1 MSWGCSGGVS
11 REIMLLKHYVYIFVR
26 KDLSPEQRAIQA
38 SHAVLE
44 SRKFHILECDPCT
57 MVLIGVKN
65 LDEIKEAMEY
75 VSKSGILVRMFA
87 EPDLDNED
95 TAFATRPVLERERY
109 IFENFKTLKYERSI
123 LYYLKIFIR
132 SIKNEIFE

>member
-1 MSWGCSGGVS
+1 MSWGCFGGIG

-26 KDLSPEQRAIQA
+26 KDLTPEQRAVQA
-38 SHAVLE
+38 CHAVLE
-44 SRKFHILECDPCT
+44 SRKFHIIECDPCT

-65 LDEIKEAMEY
+65 LNELKEAMEY
-75 VSKSGILVRMFA
+75 VSKNGVLVRMFS